1 MNCQEVRELCSE
13 YVDHRLSPMKIAL
26 FEEHL
31 KACLS
36 CSQAVEGMRKTV
48 SLIGSLD
55 EIDASLDFLTQVHRK
70 IKRGNR
76 KGHPW
81 AWFLEPMRVKVP
93 LELAALLVVSVIGL
107 YLYQKSP
114 EVAKERVLQ
123 GPADS
128 LPVGRDHKA
137 QVSSAKEREK
147 QRGSYEIAK
156 KKSEPRV
163 KEEEQPSRLG
173 ALEKLKEAREETVV
187 MTRRPEVF
195 EIFVEDGA
203 LFERKV
209 NILLERVSGKLLAQE
224 RSSGPGFLLTLEVP
238 QSRRTEFL
246 TALKQE
252 EKSEAGAIGM
262 DQLAANEKV
271 HRGKAASALE
281 SSLRVDEPMVR
292 LHLRILPKK

>member
-31 KACLS
+31 KACLG
-36 CSQAVEGMRKTV
+36 CSQEVEGMRKTV

-55 EIDASLDFLTQVHRK
+55 EIDASPDFLTQVHRK

-81 AWFLEPMRVKVP
+81 AWFLEPMRIKVP

-137 QVSSAKEREK
+137 QVSPAKEREK
-147 QRGSYEIAK
+147 QRGSYGMAK
-156 KKSEPRV
+156 KESGPGVKGEGRLSEP
-163 KEEEQPSRLG
+163 G

-271 HRGKAASALE
+271 RQGKAASALE
-281 SSLRVDEPMVR
+281 SSLRGDEPMVR
-292 LHLRILPKK
+292 LHLRVLPKK

>member
-31 KACLS
+31 KACLG
-36 CSQAVEGMRKTV
+36 CSQEVEGMRKTV

-55 EIDASLDFLTQVHRK
+55 EIDASPDFLTQVHRK

-81 AWFLEPMRVKVP
+81 AWFLEPMRIKVP

-137 QVSSAKEREK
+137 QVSPAKEREK
-147 QRGSYEIAK
+147 QRGSYGMAK
-156 KKSEPRV
+156 KESGPGV
-163 KEEEQPSRLG
+163 KGEGRLSQPG

-238 QSRRTEFL
+238 QSSRAEFL
-246 TALKQE
+246 TALKE
-252 EKSEAGAIGM
+252 EGKTESEVRPPSLGAGA
-262 DQLAANEKV
+262 V
-271 HRGKAASALE
+271 GKAAPALE
-281 SSLRVDEPMVR
+281 SSLRHDEPMVR
-292 LHLRILPKK
+292 LHLRVLPKK

>member
-31 KACLS
+31 KACLG
-36 CSQAVEGMRKTV
+36 CSQEVEGMRKTV

-55 EIDASLDFLTQVHRK
+55 EIDASPNFLTQVHRK

-81 AWFLEPMRVKVP
+81 AWFLEPMRIKVP

-137 QVSSAKEREK
+137 QVSPAKEREK
-147 QRGSYEIAK
+147 QRGSYGMAK
-156 KKSEPRV
+156 KESGPGV
-163 KEEEQPSRLG
+163 KGEGRLSQPG

-224 RSSGPGFLLTLEVP
+224 RSSGPGVLLTLEVP
-238 QSRRTEFL
+238 QSRRAEFL

-252 EKSEAGAIGM
+252 GKTESEVRPPSLGAGA
-262 DQLAANEKV
+262 V
-271 HRGKAASALE
+271 GKAAPALE
-281 SSLRVDEPMVR
+281 SSLRHDEPMVR
-292 LHLRILPKK
+292 LHLRVLPKK